1 MRHGLSPLAAFL
13 LVFGMAA
20 SLFADGMIIIE
31 PPVERPEVRITPMA
45 VKYHKVAIVIENQV
59 ATTTVDEVFHNPNN
73 MQLEGT
79 YVFPLPENAAIS
91 ALSLWIDGKEQAG
104 ELLDKD
110 KARGIYEDI
119 VRKMRDPALL
129 EYVGSRVF
137 KLRIFPLPA
146 NGDRQVKLSY
156 SEKLTC
162 DNGLCTYRYPL
173 NTEKFS
179 SRNLE
184 EVVIS
189 AEIRS
194 DLPVKSVYS
203 PSHPIDVAQKDD
215 HNIKLSYE
223 AKDVKPD
230 KDFFLYFGVS
240 DKEIGLSL
248 VPFRRNGE
256 DGYFMALLSPKAE
269 VSESDI
275 VKKDVVFI
283 FDTSMS
289 MMEQNKFEQAKKALN
304 FCVGSLNS
312 GDRYNIV
319 SFSTEARPFRDKL
332 MEVNDDSKK
341 AGLEYISELKAR
353 GGTNINE
360 ALLMSLDMAPKEG
373 SRPFMVVFITDGEP
387 TIGDT
392 TDPDQILKN
401 VRGKDA
407 KNVRIFS
414 LGVGYEINA
423 KLLDRLAE
431 ENRGTREYVTP
442 DENLEVK
449 VSNFY
454 EKISSPVLSD
464 LALSF
469 EGLETYDVYP
479 KRLGDLFK
487 GSQLVV
493 FGRYKGDGAKAI
505 KLTGTVNGE
514 KRELVYETTFP
525 AEQKQNDSL
534 PRLWATSKV
543 AYLLDQIRLHGE
555 AKEVKDEVIA
565 LSKQY
570 GIMTP
575 YTSWLVIEDLE
586 RRRADAPG
594 APAAPMEHALRKMG
608 EGDDEKEEAQK
619 AREGM
624 NAAGGAGGVAASD
637 SLGRMQQ
644 DAGKGYSFGDKDA
657 EAKKSRAEQAGIM
670 KTVGSKTFY
679 FDSGVWADSIYQA
692 GVETKKV
699 KYMSDEYFDLLSSV
713 QGIGKYL
720 ALGNRVIVVLD
731 GTAYEV
737 TE

>member
-1 MRHGLSPLAAFL
+1 MRHWFSPLAALPL
-13 LVFGMAA
+13 LLGIAA
-20 SLFADGMIIIE
+20 SVLADGMIIIE
-31 PPVERPEVRITPMA
+31 PPINRPEVRITPMA
-45 VKYHKVAIVIENQV
+45 VKYHKVDIAIENQV

-73 MQLEGT
+73 MELEGT

-104 ELLDKD
+104 ELLEAD

-129 EYVGSRVF
+129 EYVGSRLF

-156 SEKLTC
+156 TEKLTY
-162 DNGLCTYRYPL
+162 DAGLCTYRYPL

-189 AEIRS
+189 CSIKS

-230 KDFFLYFGVS
+230 KDFFLYLGVS
-240 DKEIGLSL
+240 DKDIGLSM
-248 VPFRRNGE
+248 VPYHKGGE
-256 DGYFMALLSPKAE
+256 DGFFMALLSPKAE

-275 VKKDVVFI
+275 VKKDVVFVM
-283 FDTSMS
+283 DTSMS
-289 MMEQNKFEQAKKALN
+289 MQEQNRIEQARKALDFFVAN
-304 FCVGSLNS
+304 LNS
-312 GDRYNIV
+312 GDRFNIV
-319 SFSTEARPFRDKL
+319 SFATEARPFRDSL
-332 MEVNDDSKK
+332 AEVNDDTRK
-341 AGLEYISELKAR
+341 AAREHIAELKAR

-360 ALLMSLDMAPKEG
+360 ALLMSLDMMPKEG
-373 SRPFMVVFITDGEP
+373 DRPFMVVFITDGEP

-401 VRGKDA
+401 VKGKNTRNA
-407 KNVRIFS
+407 RIFS
-414 LGVGYEINA
+414 LGVGYDINA
-423 KLLDRLAE
+423 KLLDRIAN

-442 DENLEVK
+442 DENMEVK

-464 LALSF
+464 LALKF

-479 KRLGDLFK
+479 KQLPDLFK

-505 KLTGTVNGE
+505 RLTGSVNGQ
-514 KRELVYETTFP
+514 KREFVYETTFP
-525 AEQKQNDSL
+525 GETKTNEFM
-534 PRLWATSKV
+534 PRLWATAKV

-555 AKEVKDEVIA
+555 QAEVKGEVIA

-575 YTSWLVIEDLE
+575 YTSWLVVEDLE
-586 RRRADAPG
+586 RRRAQGQP
-594 APAAPMEHALRKMG
+594 PAAPADSAMRNLGG
-608 EGDDEKEEAQK
+608 EGEEHDAMKAAEDGFDEQ
-619 AREGM
+619 
-624 NAAGGAGGVAASD
+624 GGAGGVAASQ
-637 SLGRMQQ
+637 SLGRMKEES
-644 DAGKGYSFGDKDA
+644 GKGFFFGDKD
-657 EAKKSRAEQAGIM
+657 EKKRQMAGVDRIM
-670 KTVGSKTFY
+670 KTVADKTFY
-679 FDSGVWADSIYQA
+679 LADGVWSDSTFKT

-699 KYMSDEYFDLLSSV
+699 KYMSDEYFDLLSTVS
-713 QGIGKYL
+713 GIGKYL
-720 ALGNRVIVVLD
+720 ALGNRVVVVID
-731 GTAYEV
+731 GTAWEIM
-737 TE
+737 E